1 MDSGGSDFEFEND
14 VEFDL
19 EFDAKQGSPTQRARI
34 LYLKTTNVNAKLGA
48 AEKARVG
55 LLVATQTYM
64 KDESKKSEMESAR
77 KAFDAAISEVNK
89 LRHTL
94 RESGGGNHAG
104 SAVNNNGRII
114 VRAGLA
120 KLRVTST
127 EIDART
133 RRRSTA
139 KTSLGFGDNIR
150 FGADVTTIYLSV
162 ENGRTFTFARKASDV
177 PFRVNF
183 EKFNEERARDAQRL
197 QNYAVMAVNNTPSP
211 EALKSSVQYFNRIAR
226 FASNVTFLQSG
237 DELRSVEYIV
247 QSIRAEMALLRN
259 TKDPSLLQRLS
270 KRLVKAETKLRR
282 LRPTVRR
289 PNRPLIQVLN
299 SQPMPNIINTNAISN
314 ISEVNYAASNDDM
327 ERRIRDMESKNNTTI
342 STLMNKLESLER
354 QCAEE
359 RAKSDSMKSQIDKC
373 KMESKERNRLSKEV
387 SSLKEQIE
395 DAITESESIRQS
407 NVNLESERNK
417 LMDEVNRLQMEAED
431 RRKKKNSGPPG
442 MQPEDRI
449 RALRKRLAETE
460 SKLKSTKNEMDEL
473 EVEKLLLERD
483 RNKEAT
489 EKAKI
494 IQKNKELLDDLDD
507 KGDLLDKLNREL
519 VEKTDMEDELNNL
532 KKQLRDKDN
541 ELASVRLRAG
551 FVEIL
556 PGYELDT
563 APLSYYD
570 AEKFIVKNGIEFP
583 EEDVLP
589 IPNLASIKRL
599 LNEKLEPDE
608 EKRRTETLKKVY
620 GATVSTRVL
629 KGQINK
635 LEKFMSTLNEN
646 SNLTE
651 DALTSNFE
659 KYKSAVMA
667 FLNSLKKYPKQKSGV
682 PMSRRSSVN
691 SMIHIARMMSSR
703 RTSIYSDSDSDEDE
717 DGFEEL
723 PSRQDVVD
731 MFDTTTIVSTV
742 AGMINS
748 DKPMD
753 LSKLKR
759 SETSGYYGTAQDMDL
774 ERMINDSS
782 RWESESV
789 ESFEMTDDD
798 MDDEW

>member
-1 MDSGGSDFEFEND
+1 
-14 VEFDL
+14 
-19 EFDAKQGSPTQRARI
+19 
-34 LYLKTTNVNAKLGA
+34 
-48 AEKARVG
+48 
-55 LLVATQTYM
+55 
-64 KDESKKSEMESAR
+64 
-77 KAFDAAISEVNK
+77 
-89 LRHTL
+89 
-94 RESGGGNHAG
+94 
-104 SAVNNNGRII
+104 
-114 VRAGLA
+114 
-120 KLRVTST
+120 
-127 EIDART
+127 
-133 RRRSTA
+133 
-139 KTSLGFGDNIR
+139 
-150 FGADVTTIYLSV
+150 
-162 ENGRTFTFARKASDV
+162 
-177 PFRVNF
+177 
-183 EKFNEERARDAQRL
+183 
-197 QNYAVMAVNNTPSP
+197 
-211 EALKSSVQYFNRIAR
+211 
-226 FASNVTFLQSG
+226 
-237 DELRSVEYIV
+237 
-247 QSIRAEMALLRN
+247 
-259 TKDPSLLQRLS
+259 
-270 KRLVKAETKLRR
+270 
-282 LRPTVRR
+282 
-289 PNRPLIQVLN
+289 
-299 SQPMPNIINTNAISN
+299 
-314 ISEVNYAASNDDM
+314 
-327 ERRIRDMESKNNTTI
+327 
-342 STLMNKLESLER
+342 
-354 QCAEE
+354 
-359 RAKSDSMKSQIDKC
+359 
-373 KMESKERNRLSKEV
+373 
-387 SSLKEQIE
+387 
-395 DAITESESIRQS
+395 
-407 NVNLESERNK
+407 
-417 LMDEVNRLQMEAED
+417 
-431 RRKKKNSGPPG
+431 
-442 MQPEDRI
+442 
-449 RALRKRLAETE
+449 
-460 SKLKSTKNEMDEL
+460 
-473 EVEKLLLERD
+473 
-483 RNKEAT
+483 
-489 EKAKI
+489 
-494 IQKNKELLDDLDD
+494 
-507 KGDLLDKLNREL
+507 
-519 VEKTDMEDELNNL
+519 MEDELKNL

-563 APLSYYD
+563 TPLSYYD
-570 AEKFIVKNGIEFP
+570 TEKFIVKNGIKFP

-629 KGQINK
+629 KGQIDK
-635 LEKFMSTLNEN
+635 LEKFMSRLNDN
-646 SNLTE
+646 SKLTE
-651 DALTSNFE
+651 EALTSNVE